1 MMKTMTLDQTHQ
13 LLNNLQLLN
22 VCSHQFEEVTAELSK
37 DDPLRIAATSIF
49 EGAEDFKGL
58 EMHVNEE
65 DFEKA
70 QELFSQLVS
79 LQAAVEARTLP
90 H

>member
-1 MMKTMTLDQTHQ
+1 MKTMTLDQTHQ

-49 EGAEDFKGL
+49 EGAEDFKG
-58 EMHVNEE
+58 
-65 DFEKA
+65 
-70 QELFSQLVS
+70 
-79 LQAAVEARTLP
+79 
-90 H
+90 

>member
-1 MMKTMTLDQTHQ
+1 MMKTLTLEKTHQ

-22 VCSHQFEEVTAELSK
+22 VCSRQFDGLTAKLES
-37 DDPLRIAATSIF
+37 DDPLRIAASSII

-58 EMHVNEE
+58 ELHV
-65 DFEKA
+65 DEKA
-70 QELFSQLVS
+70 LEKAEALFGQLVS
-79 LQAAVEARTLP
+79 LQAAVKERTQA

>member
-1 MMKTMTLDQTHQ
+1 MMKSLTLEQTHQ

-22 VCSHQFEEVTAELSK
+22 VCCKQFGDLTTGLK
-37 DDPLRIAATSIF
+37 QDDPIRVAATSII

-58 EMHVNEE
+58 ELQVDEQAL
-65 DFEKA
+65 EKA
-70 QELFSQLVS
+70 EVLFGQIVS
-79 LQAAVEARTLP
+79 LQAAVNARTQA